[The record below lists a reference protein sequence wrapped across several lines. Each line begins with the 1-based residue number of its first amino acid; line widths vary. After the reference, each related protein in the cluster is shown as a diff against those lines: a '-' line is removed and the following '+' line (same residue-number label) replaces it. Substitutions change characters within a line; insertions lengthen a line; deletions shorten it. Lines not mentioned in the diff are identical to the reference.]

1 MSLDS
6 FFVGTTDGWTLL
18 TTLGLACVTVVA
30 RSFFFI
36 TDKDW
41 SLPAWAQ
48 RGLQYAPIAALS
60 AVIVP
65 EIVMSQGQLIHTL
78 KDARLYAVVAG
89 LAFFAWRRGAG
100 QAVLGTIASGM
111 AVYLPLHIG
120 LGW

>member
-18 TTLGLACVTVVA
+18 TTAGLACVTVIA

-65 EIVMSQGQLIHTL
+65 EIVMSQGQIIHTL
-78 KDARLYAVVAG
+78 KDARLYAVAAG
-89 LAFFAWRRGAG
+89 LAFFVWRRGAG

>member
-6 FFVGTTDGWTLL
+6 FFVGSTDGWTLL

-48 RGLQYAPIAALS
+48 PGHGPAAVRRGTGATRIGRRQ
-60 AVIVP
+60 
-65 EIVMSQGQLIHTL
+65 
-78 KDARLYAVVAG
+78 VAG
-89 LAFFAWRRGAG
+89 CAMQPCNVRSTALR
-100 QAVLGTIASGM
+100 
-111 AVYLPLHIG
+111 
-120 LGW
+120 

>member
-6 FFVGTTDGWTLL
+6 FFVGSTDGWTLL
-18 TTLGLACVTVVA
+18 TTAGLACVTVIA

-65 EIVMSQGQLIHTL
+65 EIVMSQGQIIHTL
-78 KDARLYAVVAG
+78 KDARLYAVAAG
-89 LAFFAWRRGAG
+89 LAFFVWRRGAG

>member
-1 MSLDS
+1 MSWEQ
-6 FFVGTTDGWTLL
+6 FFVGTTDGCTLL
-18 TTLGLACVTVVA
+18 TTLGMACVTVIA

-41 SLPAWAQ
+41 SLPLWAQ

-65 EIVMSQGQLIHTL
+65 EIVMTQGELIHTL
-78 KDARLYAVVAG
+78 KDARLYAVAAG
-89 LAFFAWRRGAG
+89 LAYFAWRRGAG
-100 QAVLGTIASGM
+100 QAVLGTIVSGM
-111 AVYLPLHIG
+111 AVYLPLHVG